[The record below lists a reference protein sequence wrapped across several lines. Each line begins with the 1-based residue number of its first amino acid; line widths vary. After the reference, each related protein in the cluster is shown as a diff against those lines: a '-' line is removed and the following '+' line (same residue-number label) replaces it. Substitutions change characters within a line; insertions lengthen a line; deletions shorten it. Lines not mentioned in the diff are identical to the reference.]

1 MNFCFSSK
9 KDSISDLFW
18 SERIDNQWFN
28 LDKDIIVKYLKY
40 SSVQKF
46 YNNNLIINYSKDTD
60 FIEKYNDENKMI
72 SILVIGKILKLIL
85 LRELKLKAIYLI
97 KNF

>member
-28 LDKDIIVKYLKY
+28 LDKDIIIKYLKY
-40 SSVQKF
+40 SSIQKF
-46 YNNNLIINYSKDTD
+46 YNKLSTS
-60 FIEKYNDENKMI
+60 FCYNA
-72 SILVIGKILKLIL
+72 VIKTL
-85 LRELKLKAIYLI
+85 
-97 KNF
+97 